1 MTGLIQARVTQLLAA
16 DPACRG
22 VKQATIRALAVE
34 FAREAEPDRDV
45 LAERAA
51 CVAVLTAGQ
60 ARLTALALAHH
71 DGANG
76 SEMAALLGLE
86 LRRSTEAIEMVR
98 QGLHRT
104 TTGAI

>member
-1 MTGLIQARVTQLLAA
+1 MTLSIEPRVAQLLAA
-16 DPACRG
+16 DPSCRG
-22 VKQATIRALAVE
+22 VKQSTIRALALE

-51 CVAVLTAGQ
+51 CLAVMAATQ
-60 ARLTALALAHH
+60 VRFARLADLDAA
-71 DGANG
+71 DSGAAG
-76 SEMAALLGLE
+76 TLLGLE
-86 LRRSTEAIEMVR
+86 RRRGTEAIEMVR